1 MQVGKKMR
9 IKEEKKITNYIK
21 SCLDINYK
29 DWGWPIAFS
38 NIHVVMIVIGVISV
52 EQGGKVLTGIDL
64 QKNVK
69 KVFGDSE

>member
-1 MQVGKKMR
+1 MLLRHQLQGLRMAHS
-9 IKEEKKITNYIK
+9 I
-21 SCLDINYK
+21 
-29 DWGWPIAFS
+29 S

-52 EQGGKVLTGIDL
+52 EQRGKDLTGIDL

>member
-1 MQVGKKMR
+1 MQVEKKMR

-21 SCLDINYK
+21 CCLDINYK

-52 EQGGKVLTGIDL
+52 EQGGKDLTGIDL